1 MKGVPQRH
9 VVRAERLGS
18 GILIQ
23 FDNGEAALYS
33 AALLHSILDQAF
45 VLPLV
50 TSQSRAGAQRESE
63 AIHKSN

>member
-1 MKGVPQRH
+1 MKGVPQLH

-23 FDNGEAALYS
+23 FNNGEAALYS

-45 VLPLV
+45 VLAMVASGPQAG
-50 TSQSRAGAQRESE
+50 TQSEPE
-63 AIHKSN
+63 AIQRPN

>member
-1 MKGVPQRH
+1 MKGAPQLH

-18 GILIQ
+18 GIFIQ

-33 AALLHSILDQAF
+33 AALLHSILDRAF

-50 TSQSRAGAQRESE
+50 PSQSQARTQSVSE
-63 AIHKSN
+63 AIHKAN